1 MIGKNQML
9 SHIYTECKNILKKT
23 FFSRSEK
30 QYTLFSNRDI
40 LRLVIPLFFEQ
51 LLFLLVGSIDI
62 LMVASLGEASISA
75 VSLVD
80 MFNNCIGSI
89 IFALSTGGAVVASQY
104 LGAGKVLRARE
115 SAKQLLAVVLIGGCA
130 VTLTGELFMVE
141 VIRMIYGKLP
151 ADVYENVL
159 SYFRVTLLAFPF
171 VAVYGGCTALFRT
184 MNRTKVT
191 MYISL
196 ISNIINVTGNALL
209 IYGFKMGVSG
219 AAWATLF
226 ARLLAMIIITF
237 MITDRSGMIFI
248 EFKKGCRISWQ
259 FVKKIL
265 YIGIPGGIES
275 GVFQFGRV
283 LVLGLIASYG
293 TREIA
298 ANAVANMVDYFGCVC
313 GNVFCLAVVT
323 VVGRAVGAGDEK
335 QIRYYVK
342 KMMKWGYTSHILWNL
357 LVFALMPFILMCFH
371 EIDAETKKL
380 AFYLILIHNGLG
392 MIMWPGSF
400 MFPCVLR
407 SMNDVRLTMLISVGS
422 MLVVRVGS
430 SYLIASWINSG
441 VLAVWIAMILDWVVR
456 ISGFYLRYKSGA
468 WLKLSHIKPGKA

>member
-1 MIGKNQML
+1 ML
-9 SHIYTECKNILKKT
+9 TYCKKLLKK
-23 FFSRSEK
+23 SGKEG
-30 QYTLFSNRDI
+30 YTLFSNRDI

-89 IFALSTGGAVVASQY
+89 IFAIATGGAVVASQY

-115 SAKQLLAVVLIGGCA
+115 CAKQLLVVVLIAGGL
-130 VTLTGELFMVE
+130 VMLGGEVFMTGIIRLLYGELP
-141 VIRMIYGKLP
+141 G
-151 ADVYENVL
+151 DVHEAVL
-159 SYFRVTLLAFPF
+159 SYFRITLLAFPF
-171 VAVYGGCTALFRT
+171 VSVYGGCTALFRT

-191 MYISL
+191 MFISL
-196 ISNIINVTGNALL
+196 ISNIINVAGNALL
-209 IYGFKMGVSG
+209 IYVFNMGVAG

-226 ARLLAMIIITF
+226 ARLVAMVIIVIMLA
-237 MITDRSGMIFI
+237 DRSGVIFI
-248 EFKKGCRISWQ
+248 EFRKGWRISWQ
-259 FVKKIL
+259 FVKEIL

-298 ANAVANMVDYFGCVC
+298 ANAVANTVDYFGCVC
-313 GNVFCLAVVT
+313 GNVFCLAVVP

-335 QIRYYVK
+335 QIRYYVN
-342 KMMKWGYTSHILWNL
+342 KMMKWGYCSHILWNL
-357 LVFALMPFILMCFH
+357 VVFALLPLILQCFS
-371 EIDAETKKL
+371 EIDEETREL

-392 MIMWPGSF
+392 MLMWPGSF
-400 MFPCVLR
+400 IFPCVLR
-407 SMNDVRLTMLISVGS
+407 SMNDVRMTMVISVGS
-422 MLVVRVGS
+422 MFIIRVGS
-430 SYLIASWINSG
+430 SYLIADIIGSG
-441 VLAVWIAMILDWVVR
+441 VIAVWIAMVFDWIVR
-456 ISGFYLRYKSGA
+456 ISGFYLRYRSGA
-468 WLKLSHIKPGKA
+468 WLKLSHIKSHSA